1 MDHLELGLFCKSF
14 ADDFDRF
21 KNLIDSIDRY
31 NTEKLPFF
39 VSVPESDLELFK
51 PRVSQSSYAN
61 LLTDEDLLTQ
71 SNALGES
78 RPKDYSGSLLQ
89 QIIKVSFGMIRNVS
103 RYVVID
109 SDSFFIRPFGKKDF
123 LNEDGTPV
131 TIMHKCEDLLGFC
144 EAKGM
149 HFVHTNY
156 KNERIKLQGIFG
168 RTGEI
173 YDFGPTPVVWGSEVW
188 QMLKEDYLDKN
199 NVCLAA
205 LILKYPSEL
214 LVYGEAL
221 LEYKPFPIRPKEP
234 LFKVFHYK
242 EQFEALEEE
251 DKSEAT
257 LGKNYL
263 GIVLQSNW
271 NKNAEQLSL
280 TKRLRQFLKKM
291 IILIK

>member
-1 MDHLELGLFCKSF
+1 MDCFELGLFCKSF
-14 ADDFDRF
+14 GDDLDRF

-31 NTEKLPFF
+31 NTENLPFF

-51 PRVSQSSYAN
+51 PLLSQSSYAN
-61 LLTDEDLLTQ
+61 LLTDEDLLSQ

-78 RPKDYSGSLLQ
+78 RAKGYPGSLLQ
-89 QIIKVSFGMIRNVS
+89 QIIKVAFGMIGNVS

-123 LNEDGTPV
+123 LSEDGVPF

-144 EAKGM
+144 EANGM

-156 KNERIKLQGIFG
+156 EKERIKLQGLFD
-168 RTGEI
+168 RSGEI

-188 QMLKEDYLDKN
+188 QKLEESYLNKHN
-199 NVCLAA
+199 ISLAT
-205 LILKYPSEL
+205 LISQYPSEL

-221 LEYKPFPIRPKEP
+221 LEYKSFPIKPKGP
-234 LFKVFHYK
+234 LFKVFHYR
-242 EQFEALEEE
+242 EQFESLENES
-251 DKSEAT
+251 KSEAT
-257 LGKNYL
+257 LSKNYL

-271 NKNAEQLSL
+271 NKNPKQFRL
-280 TKRLRQFLKKM
+280 TKRLRQFLRKM
-291 IILIK
+291 IMRK

>member
-1 MDHLELGLFCKSF
+1 M
-14 ADDFDRF
+14 R
-21 KNLIDSIDRY
+21 
-31 NTEKLPFF
+31 
-39 VSVPESDLELFK
+39 
-51 PRVSQSSYAN
+51 
-61 LLTDEDLLTQ
+61 
-71 SNALGES
+71 
-78 RPKDYSGSLLQ
+78 
-89 QIIKVSFGMIRNVS
+89 
-103 RYVVID
+103 
-109 SDSFFIRPFGKKDF
+109 
-123 LNEDGTPV
+123 EDGVPF

-156 KNERIKLQGIFG
+156 KKERIKLQGLFG

-173 YDFGPTPVVWGSEVW
+173 YDFGPTPVVWGTEVW
-188 QMLKEDYLDKN
+188 ANAEEDYLDKN

-234 LFKVFHYK
+234 LFKVFHYR
-242 EQFEALEEE
+242 EQFEALEDE

-257 LGKNYL
+257 LSKNYL

-271 NKNAEQLSL
+271 NKNAGASQFNETPPPISKKNDNAKIKCPNSRNGSPAIL
-280 TKRLRQFLKKM
+280 TWSSRSTT
-291 IILIK
+291 IIWMFTNDIFSKFVDTSPEYSK

>member
-1 MDHLELGLFCKSF
+1 MDCFELGLFCKSF
-14 ADDFDRF
+14 ADDLDRF

-51 PRVSQSSYAN
+51 PLLSQSSYVN

-78 RPKDYSGSLLQ
+78 RQKSYSGSLLQ
-89 QIIKVSFGMIRNVS
+89 QIIKVAFGIMGNVS

-123 LNEDGTPV
+123 LSEDGTPV

-144 EAKGM
+144 EANGM

-156 KNERIKLQGIFG
+156 EKERIKLQGLFG

-188 QMLKEDYLDKN
+188 QILKEDYLDKK

-205 LILKYPSEL
+205 LIFKYPSEL

-221 LEYKPFPIRPKEP
+221 LEYKPFPIRPKDP
-234 LFKVFHYK
+234 LFKVFHYR
-242 EQFEALEEE
+242 EQFEALEDE

-257 LGKNYL
+257 LSKNYL

-291 IILIK
+291 IKRK

>member
-1 MDHLELGLFCKSF
+1 MKTCNPIQCPWRKQS
-14 ADDFDRF
+14 
-21 KNLIDSIDRY
+21 
-31 NTEKLPFF
+31 EKLFGK
-39 VSVPESDLELFK
+39 STSTNN
-51 PRVSQSSYAN
+51 QSCVRDDRKR
-61 LLTDEDLLTQ
+61 L
-71 SNALGES
+71 
-78 RPKDYSGSLLQ
+78 
-89 QIIKVSFGMIRNVS
+89 

-123 LNEDGTPV
+123 LREDGVPF

-156 KNERIKLQGIFG
+156 KKERIKLQGLFG

-173 YDFGPTPVVWGSEVW
+173 YDFGPTPVVWGTEVW

-221 LEYKPFPIRPKEP
+221 
-234 LFKVFHYK
+234 
-242 EQFEALEEE
+242 
-251 DKSEAT
+251 
-257 LGKNYL
+257 
-263 GIVLQSNW
+263 SNI
-271 NKNAEQLSL
+271 NHSRSAPRNP
-280 TKRLRQFLKKM
+280 FLKSFITESNSKLWKM
-291 IILIK
+291 RTNQRQPFRKIILVLYFSPIGTRMRSISV

>member
-1 MDHLELGLFCKSF
+1 MDCIELGLFCKSF
-14 ADDFDRF
+14 ADDLARF

-31 NTEKLPFF
+31 NTEKIPFF

-51 PRVSQSSYAN
+51 PLLSQSSYAN

-78 RPKDYSGSLLQ
+78 RAKSYSGSLLQ
-89 QIIKVSFGMIRNVS
+89 QIIKVAFGMLGNAS

-123 LNEDGTPV
+123 LHEDGTPV
-131 TIMHKCEDLLGFC
+131 TVMHKCEDLLGFC
-144 EAKGM
+144 EATGM

-156 KNERIKLQGIFG
+156 KKERLKLQGLFG

-188 QMLKEDYLDKN
+188 QMLKADYLDKKN
-199 NVCLAA
+199 ICLAA
-205 LILKYPSEL
+205 LISKYPSEL

-221 LEYKPFPIRPKEP
+221 LEYKPFPIRPKDP
-234 LFKVFHYK
+234 LFKVFHYR
-242 EQFEALEEE
+242 EQFEALEDE

-257 LGKNYL
+257 LSKNYL

-280 TKRLRQFLKKM
+280 TERLRQFLKKM
-291 IILIK
+291 IIRK

>member
-1 MDHLELGLFCKSF
+1 MDCFELGLFCKSF
-14 ADDFDRF
+14 ADDLDRF

-51 PRVSQSSYAN
+51 PLLSQSSYVN

-78 RPKDYSGSLLQ
+78 RQKSYSGSLLQ
-89 QIIKVSFGMIRNVS
+89 QIIKVAFGIMGNVS

-123 LNEDGTPV
+123 LSEDGTPV

-144 EAKGM
+144 EANGM

-156 KNERIKLQGIFG
+156 EKERLKIQGLFG

-188 QMLKEDYLDKN
+188 QMLKEDYLDKK

-205 LILKYPSEL
+205 LISKYPSEL

-234 LFKVFHYK
+234 LFKVFHYR
-242 EQFEALEEE
+242 EQFEALEDE

-257 LGKNYL
+257 LSKNYL

-291 IILIK
+291 IKRK

>member
-1 MDHLELGLFCKSF
+1 MDSFELGLFCKSF
-14 ADDFDRF
+14 ADDLDRF
-21 KNLIDSIDRY
+21 KDLIDSIDRY

-51 PRVSQSSYAN
+51 PLLSQISYAK

-78 RPKDYSGSLLQ
+78 RAKSYSGSLLQ
-89 QIIKVSFGMIRNVS
+89 QIIKVAFGMIGNVS

-109 SDSFFIRPFGKKDF
+109 SDSFFIRPFGKNDF
-123 LNEDGTPV
+123 LREDGVPF

-156 KNERIKLQGIFG
+156 KKERIKLQGLFG

-173 YDFGPTPVVWGSEVW
+173 YDFGPTPVVWGTEVW

-199 NVCLAA
+199 NVCLAE

-221 LEYKPFPIRPKEP
+221 LEYKPFPISPKEP
-234 LFKVFHYK
+234 LFKVFHYR
-242 EQFEALEEE
+242 EQFEALEDE

-257 LGKNYL
+257 LSKNYL

-271 NKNAEQLSL
+271 NKNAEHLSL
-280 TKRLRQFLKKM
+280 TKRLRLFLRKM
-291 IILIK
+291 IMRK